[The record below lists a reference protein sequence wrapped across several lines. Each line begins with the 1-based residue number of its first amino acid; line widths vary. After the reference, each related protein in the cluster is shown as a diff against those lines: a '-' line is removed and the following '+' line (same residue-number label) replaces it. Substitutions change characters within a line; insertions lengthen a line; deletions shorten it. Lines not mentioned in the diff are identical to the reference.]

1 MAVLGI
7 ITCEVLEQ
15 EFAKILAEDSD
26 IGRISVLQDSHS
38 RRLIELLQA
47 RQLPHLHCLPHSH
60 AFHAEPDES
69 LELLVR
75 VLALG
80 LHRNRKVLRH
90 ALNKT
95 AQEMRPQI
103 DALLLGYG
111 RCGGALDDADSL
123 LDLDLPIYQPMDGN
137 TPVDDCVALC
147 LGGRE
152 RYYREQRKIAGTY
165 FLTPGWAKHW
175 RRMLDPRHDEL
186 TQPGLKRML
195 RDYERGLLVQSPA
208 LPDEELSRE
217 GEAFAHL
224 TGLRLETEKGTMA
237 GLTKAWQQAKA
248 SVPSHRAGN
257 PQ

>member
-15 EFAKILAEDSD
+15 EFAKILADDSD

-38 RRLIELLQA
+38 KRLLELLQA
-47 RQLPHLHCLPHSH
+47 RDLPHLYCLPHSH
-60 AFHAEPDES
+60 AFHPEPDVS

-90 ALNKT
+90 ALTKA
-95 AQEMRPQI
+95 AQEMRPHI
-103 DALLLGYG
+103 DAMLLGYG
-111 RCGGALDDADSL
+111 RCGGAVDDAASL
-123 LDLDLPIYQPMDGN
+123 LDLDIPLYQPMDGD
-137 TPVDDCVALC
+137 TPMDDCVALC

-175 RRMLDPRHDEL
+175 RRMLDPRSDEL
-186 TQPGLKRML
+186 SQPGLKRML
-195 RDYERGLLVQSPA
+195 RDYERALVVQSPA
-208 LPDEELSRE
+208 LPDKELSRD
-217 GEAFAHL
+217 GEKFSRL
-224 TGLRLETEKGTMA
+224 TGLRLETQNGTMA
-237 GLTKAWQQAKA
+237 GLTKAWEQAKA
-248 SVPSHRAGN
+248 AIQPQHAGILL
-257 PQ
+257 